1 MNIKNA
7 YYTGAAGRNSL
18 IDLEIPSDWNEEVLV
33 FIHGFMGFKDW
44 GAWNLVQ
51 AYFVG
56 KGFGFCK
63 FNLSHNGATT
73 ACAEDFPDKEAFAQ
87 NRYSYEVEDVKCATK
102 WLEQHVSTKK
112 IHLIGHSR
120 GGGVALLAAKHIT
133 NIASITTWAAISC
146 IENRFP
152 KGEELDKWR
161 QDGVRFVQNSR
172 TKETLPQYYSLYTDF
187 KEYQEDTSI
196 DAAIRELTIP
206 VCLIHGSDDEA
217 VSIEDGRQL
226 ASWGK
231 VSLHEIAGANHVF
244 GAAHPYTHAMLPEHL
259 SQVCYLTLQAM
270 FSVK

>member
-7 YYTGAAGRNSL
+7 HYTGAAGRNSL

-87 NRYSYEVEDVKCATK
+87 NRYSYEVEDVKFATK
-102 WLEQHVSTKK
+102 WLEQQVSIKK

-120 GGGVALLAAKHIT
+120 GGGVALLAGKHIT
-133 NIASITTWAAISC
+133 NIASITTWAAISS

-152 KGEELDKWR
+152 KGEELHKWR

-172 TKETLPQYYSLYTDF
+172 TKESLPQYYSLYTDF
-187 KEYQEDTSI
+187 EQQKEALSI
-196 DAAIRELTIP
+196 EHAIKSLAITCCI
-206 VCLIHGSDDEA
+206 IHGTNDEA
-217 VSIEDGRQL
+217 VSIEEGRHL
-226 ASWGK
+226 ATWRNIK
-231 VSLHEIAGANHVF
+231 IHEISEANHVF
-244 GAAHPYTHAMLPEHL
+244 GASHPYTHAILPEHL
-259 SQVCYLTLQAM
+259 SKVCNLTM
-270 FSVK
+270 RFIFSVK